1 MALISDVLIG
11 PYGNPRVGVEIE
23 MRARRTSSNVVKLAP
38 SISITDAA
46 GRYSLNVHPG
56 EYDVMIS
63 ADGHPPENVGSIS
76 VYADSADGTLND
88 FLVMPGESDVSP
100 ALVRIVDEMRAETR
114 NSARAAAGYRD
125 EAKASADA
133 AQAGIDAYTTLSK
146 AQDAVNSGRETQE
159 YIWVRSTIEGHVA
172 DEYHNVNKVLTQTGR
187 YTTSGNAVEKIANSL
202 IDDRADL
209 AAAIRDPSGFSEFEI
224 EKGGAFG
231 TRKVRVSTD
240 AIINEAFSIKTN
252 AEGRFIIMDPQSFE
266 FQAEDNVVV
275 EPEKPKPPE
284 PSNSLLERDN
294 RNKLAAMFRK
304 SKGITYDIAG
314 AIWDYCII
322 IVYGQSLASAMEG
335 WPALTKVAREIGN
348 LLMVGDSTRGSSR
361 NGTYVPLGENIF
373 QPLRAVVQGTNGLGL
388 TDEQVA
394 ALPEKD
400 TSEGEDSAVSAVH
413 LWRALQLQLQGMTEN
428 PNRKIIVVNCAVAG
442 RSVEQLSKGAPSRHY
457 ENRVLKALNNI
468 KALVD
473 AKSVEV
479 GRTLTCGIAGC
490 VYNGNQWNYLGTDGT
505 TDKDAFKTISGKL
518 FDDIASENPA
528 IFGVS
533 ERPFFI
539 TMQTGDV
546 YTRDTTNLSI
556 GMAQIEMQNERDNV
570 FLVGPEAFVPSKP
583 GGHRDPNGY
592 RWLGQQIGK
601 VIHQVADRRLDW
613 FPLHPISATYSG
625 REVLVDHMVW
635 SPPLQWRETFSTI
648 TPTMFQNKG
657 YRITD
662 AQGDAAIASVEIAA
676 DTIKRITAAREL
688 VEPVF
693 VWYAGQANYS
703 GDGNLFDSDTTR
715 ALYNYEYREGT
726 GQYAAANLPAYVNK
740 PYPLNNS
747 SCAYRIKAVKND

>member
-1 MALISDVLIG
+1 MADESLPTKRIS
-11 PYGNPRVGVEIE
+11 E
-23 MRARRTSSNVVKLAP
+23 LAP
-38 SISITDAA
+38 AENLGEKDILPVSVNDAQDPA
-46 GRYSLNVHPG
+46 VFRTQGVKVSTLSDHILGQAFRPETG
-56 EYDVMIS
+56 EV
-63 ADGHPPENVGSIS
+63 
-76 VYADSADGTLND
+76 
-88 FLVMPGESDVSP
+88 
-100 ALVRIVDEMRAETR
+100 
-114 NSARAAAGYRD
+114 AAALRD
-125 EAKASADA
+125 ESLFS
-133 AQAGIDAYTTLSK
+133 IF
-146 AQDAVNSGRETQE
+146 E
-159 YIWVRSTIEGHVA
+159 
-172 DEYHNVNKVLTQTGR
+172 
-187 YTTSGNAVEKIANSL
+187 VEKT
-202 IDDRADL
+202 
-209 AAAIRDPSGFSEFEI
+209 
-224 EKGGAFG
+224 GGFG
-231 TRKVRVSTD
+231 TPD
-240 AIINEAFSIKTN
+240 AFVGNRDIENNAFYITTN
-252 AEGRFIIMDPQSFE
+252 TQGRRIECDPQGFE
-266 FQAEDNVVV
+266 FQAE
-275 EPEKPKPPE
+275 EAFSASAPTPPT
-284 PSNSLLERDN
+284 PPDNSLIERDN

-322 IVYGQSLASAMEG
+322 LVYGQSLASGMEG
-335 WPALTKVAREIGN
+335 WPALTKIAREIEN

-361 NGTYVPLGENIF
+361 NGTYVPLGENVF
-373 QPLRAVVQGTNGLGL
+373 TPLRAVVQGTNGQGL
-388 TDEQVA
+388 TDEQVS

-413 LWRALQLQLQGMTEN
+413 LWRALQLQLQGMTDN

-473 AKSVEV
+473 AKSAEV
-479 GRTLTCGIAGC
+479 GRTLTCGITGC

-505 TDKDAFKTISGKL
+505 TNKDAFKTISGKL

-601 VIHQVADRRLDW
+601 VIHQVVDRRLDW
-613 FPLHPISATYSG
+613 FPLQPISATYSG
-625 REVLVDHMVW
+625 REVLADHLVW
-635 SPPLQWRETFSTI
+635 NPPLQWRETFSTI
-648 TPTMFQNKG
+648 TPTMFQSKG
-657 YRITD
+657 FRLS
-662 AQGDAAIASVEIAA
+662 DAAGAATIAKVEIAA
-676 DTIKRITAAREL
+676 DTITRIVADRDL
-688 VEPVF
+688 VPPVV
-693 VWYAGQANYS
+693 VWYAGQTTYS

-726 GQYAAANLPAYVNK
+726 GQYAAANLPNYVNK
-740 PYPLNNS
+740 PYPLNNA
-747 SCAYRIKAVKND
+747 CAAYRIEAIKK

>member
-1 MALISDVLIG
+1 MADESLPTKRIS
-11 PYGNPRVGVEIE
+11 E
-23 MRARRTSSNVVKLAP
+23 LAP
-38 SISITDAA
+38 AEN
-46 GRYSLNVHPG
+46 LG
-56 EYDVMIS
+56 EKDILPVSVNDTQDPAVFRTQGVKVSTLSDHILGQ
-63 ADGHPPENVGSIS
+63 AFRPE
-76 VYADSADGTLND
+76 T
-88 FLVMPGESDVSP
+88 GEV
-100 ALVRIVDEMRAETR
+100 
-114 NSARAAAGYRD
+114 AAALRD
-125 EAKASADA
+125 ESLFS
-133 AQAGIDAYTTLSK
+133 IF
-146 AQDAVNSGRETQE
+146 E
-159 YIWVRSTIEGHVA
+159 
-172 DEYHNVNKVLTQTGR
+172 
-187 YTTSGNAVEKIANSL
+187 VEKTGGFGTPDAFVGNRDIENNAFYITTNTQGRRIECDPQGFEFQPEEAFSALAPTPPTPPDNSL
-202 IDDRADL
+202 I
-209 AAAIRDPSGFSEFEI
+209 
-224 EKGGAFG
+224 
-231 TRKVRVSTD
+231 
-240 AIINEAFSIKTN
+240 
-252 AEGRFIIMDPQSFE
+252 
-266 FQAEDNVVV
+266 
-275 EPEKPKPPE
+275 
-284 PSNSLLERDN
+284 ERDN

-322 IVYGQSLASAMEG
+322 LVYGQSLASAMEG
-335 WPALTKVAREIGN
+335 WPALTKVAREIEN
-348 LLMVGDSTRGSSR
+348 LLMVGNSTRGSSR
-361 NGTYVPLGENIF
+361 NGTYVPLGENVF
-373 QPLRAVVQGTNGLGL
+373 TPLRAVVQGTNGQGL
-388 TDEQVA
+388 TDEQVS

-413 LWRALQLQLQGMTEN
+413 LWRALQLQLQGMTDN

-473 AKSVEV
+473 AKSAEV
-479 GRTLTCGIAGC
+479 GRTLTCGITGC

-505 TDKDAFKTISGKL
+505 TDKDAFKAISGKL

-613 FPLHPISATYSG
+613 FPLQPISATYSG
-625 REVLVDHMVW
+625 REVLADHLVW
-635 SPPLQWRETFSTI
+635 NPPLQWRETFSTI

-657 YRITD
+657 FRL
-662 AQGDAAIASVEIAA
+662 ADAAGAATIAKVEIAA
-676 DTIKRITAAREL
+676 DTITRIVADRDL
-688 VEPVF
+688 VPPVV
-693 VWYAGQANYS
+693 VWYAGQTTYS

-726 GQYAAANLPAYVNK
+726 GQYAAANLPNYVNK
-740 PYPLNNS
+740 PYPLNNA
-747 SCAYRIKAVKND
+747 CAAYRIEAIKK